1 MSDDNTA
8 TLGKK
13 VFFLHPSAFVRNSII
28 DDLIQQ
34 EFEIYLVKDEAKL
47 QNALRKYPDSIVFAF
62 IDEVLSPPQ
71 WEKWIR
77 ETEDNTVTKNVSI
90 GIISN
95 TLNDDVQKHFRE
107 VCRIPCGFIS
117 IKSDKKDAKVL
128 LSALVAAGARGR
140 RKYVRTNTR
149 GDNRTTINL
158 PLKDD
163 YVTGEIRDISTVGLS
178 CALSQDFSL
187 KKNTLFKDMQIK
199 LHSTLIKAEGIVY
212 GSREELAETIYVF
225 LFTDRT
231 DPAVRSKIRTFI
243 QKDLQSKMDE
253 VLQ

>member
-1 MSDDNTA
+1 MSDDNTVIM
-8 TLGKK
+8 GKK

-47 QNALRKYPDSIVFAF
+47 QNALRKYPDSIVFVC

-77 ETEDNTVTKNVSI
+77 ETEDNKVTKDVSI

-95 TLNDDVQKHFRE
+95 TLNEDVQKHFRE
-107 VCRIPCGFIS
+107 VCRIPCGFIT
-117 IKSDKKDAKVL
+117 IKSDKDAKTLVN
-128 LSALVAAGARGR
+128 ALNAAVAKGR

-149 GDNRTTINL
+149 GDNKTTINL
-158 PLKDD
+158 PMKDD
-163 YVTGEIRDISTVGLS
+163 YVTGEIRDISVVGLS
-178 CALSQDFSL
+178 CAFSQDTSL
-187 KKNTLFKDMQIK
+187 KKNALFKDMQVK

-212 GSREELAETIYVF
+212 GSRKEEIETIYVF
-225 LFTDRT
+225 LFTEKT
-231 DPAVRSKIRTFI
+231 DPSVRAKIRTFI